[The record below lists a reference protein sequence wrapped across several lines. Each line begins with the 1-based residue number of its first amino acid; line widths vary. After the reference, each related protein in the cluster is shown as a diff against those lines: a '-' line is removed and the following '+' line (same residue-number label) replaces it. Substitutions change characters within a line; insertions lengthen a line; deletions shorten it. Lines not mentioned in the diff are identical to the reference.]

1 MKITRFEDIEAWQI
15 GRDLCISVYNVVKG
29 EKFSKDYGLKDQV
42 TRASV
47 SIMAN
52 IAEGFDAGSRA
63 EFIRFLVYAQR
74 SASELQSE
82 IYVALDQN
90 YISRNEFDA
99 IYSIADKARSKIG
112 AFIKYLKQATKN
124 KERRTQER
132 RTRTTNKERK
142 KMTDIAIR
150 VENLSKQYRIGAH
163 QQNRNFREAFRMHV
177 KAPFRRAA
185 KAIAWPGHRSSR
197 TG

>member
-15 GRDLCISVYNVVKG
+15 GRDLCRSVYDAVKK
-29 EKFSKDYGLKDQV
+29 EKFSKDYGLKDQIC
-42 TRASV
+42 RASV

-52 IAEGFDAGSRA
+52 IAEGFDAGTRA

-112 AFIKYLKQATKN
+112 SFIKYLKQRTKN
-124 KERRTQER
+124 EEPRTQNNEQG
-132 RTRTTNKERK
+132 TK
-142 KMTDIAIR
+142 KND
-150 VENLSKQYRIGAH
+150 
-163 QQNRNFREAFRMHV
+163 
-177 KAPFRRAA
+177 
-185 KAIAWPGHRSSR
+185 
-197 TG
+197 

>member
-99 IYSIADKARSKIG
+99 IYSIVDKARSKIG
-112 AFIKYLKQATKN
+112 AFIKYLKQRTKN
-124 KERRTQER
+124 EETKTQNSEQG
-132 RTRTTNKERK
+132 TK
-142 KMTDIAIR
+142 KND
-150 VENLSKQYRIGAH
+150 
-163 QQNRNFREAFRMHV
+163 
-177 KAPFRRAA
+177 
-185 KAIAWPGHRSSR
+185 
-197 TG
+197 

>member
-1 MKITRFEDIEAWQI
+1 MKITRFEDIEAWLI

-124 KERRTQER
+124 QEQS
-132 RTRTTNKERK
+132 TKN
-142 KMTDIAIR
+142 
-150 VENLSKQYRIGAH
+150 
-163 QQNRNFREAFRMHV
+163 
-177 KAPFRRAA
+177 
-185 KAIAWPGHRSSR
+185 
-197 TG
+197 